1 MLIHVLPLCLANEQ
15 TLIVSPEGRAFL
27 LPREDLRPIGEMFA
41 RSLAL
46 IIKCYSLARVSRG
59 LIFSRERTKAR
70 TEALIMMALLATNLR
85 I

>member
-27 LPREDLRPIGEMFA
+27 LSREDLRPNGEMFA

-59 LIFSRERTKAR
+59 LIFSPRANKSSH
-70 TEALIMMALLATNLR
+70 
-85 I
+85 

>member
-15 TLIVSPEGRAFL
+15 TLIVSPEGSAFL

-46 IIKCYSLARVSRG
+46 IIKC
-59 LIFSRERTKAR
+59 
-70 TEALIMMALLATNLR
+70 
-85 I
+85 